1 MADSP
6 SPAGRARTTAPRVP
20 APRRPA
26 GQVTAGETPPAAPH
40 PAARAA
46 GSLRPAEHGAAVPAP
61 RPATGG
67 PPRDRGPR
75 GWARRI
81 EAATPAGRDRGI
93 DALRALAVLGVI
105 LGHWLVTAV
114 VDRGQ
119 GVLVVTSPLR
129 HMPWLAPV
137 SWVLQTLAVFFLV
150 GGEVAA
156 RGHLSARRRGVGY
169 RRWLGRRLARLF
181 RPVVPLLGVWAVA
194 FAVLVG
200 AEADPDTLRT
210 MATLVLSPLW
220 FLLVFALLTA
230 ATPVAVRIHPAVPLA
245 VVAAADLVRFGLG
258 WADRLGPAL
267 EAVSVVAGWL
277 VPYTLG
283 TAWAAGRLRSRRC
296 GWLLLGGGTAAA
308 AALILWAGYPASMV
322 GVPGDRFSNLDPPT
336 LAAVAFGLAQCG
348 LASLLRRR
356 LTRLMARPVAW
367 AVVALIN
374 LSAMTLFL
382 WHQTAML
389 AVTAVGL
396 FAAPLPG
403 LHTVPDG
410 LGWVPARVAWLP
422 LFAVALVVCR
432 AAFGTAERDR
442 PGARRGLAVP
452 VSPPRGA
459 GRCGPGPSAGR

>member
-6 SPAGRARTTAPRVP
+6 SLTDRLSGV
-20 APRRPA
+20 
-26 GQVTAGETPPAAPH
+26 
-40 PAARAA
+40 AARI
-46 GSLRPAEHGAAVPAP
+46 PAP
-61 RPATGG
+61 RPPNGRMTAGDPPAAAPRAALHGG
-67 PPRDRGPR
+67 ARSADRGAATEPAAEVAPGTDPGER
-75 GWARRI
+75 HGRTPGWARRI

-119 GVLVVTSPLR
+119 GVLVATSPLK
-129 HMPWLAPV
+129 HLPWLAPV
-137 SWVLQTLAVFFLV
+137 SWVFQTLAVFFLV

-156 RGHLSARRRGVGY
+156 RGHLSARRRGIGY
-169 RRWLGRRLARLF
+169 RRWLGRRLARLS
-181 RPVVPLLGVWAVA
+181 RPVAPLLGVWLAA
-194 FAVLVG
+194 FAVMIG

-220 FLLVFALLTA
+220 FLLVFAVLTA

-245 VVAAADLVRFGLG
+245 VVAVADLIRFGLG
-258 WADRLGPAL
+258 GQDRFGAILGP
-267 EAVSVVAGWL
+267 VSLLAGWL

-283 TAWAAGRLRSRRC
+283 AAWASGRLRSRRC
-296 GWLLLGGGTAAA
+296 GWLLLTGGTAVA
-308 AALILWAGYPASMV
+308 AALVLWAGYPASMV
-322 GVPGDRFSNLDPPT
+322 GVPGERISNLNPPT

-348 LASLLRRR
+348 LASLLRER
-356 LTRLMARPVAW
+356 LTRIMARPVAW
-367 AVVALIN
+367 AAVALIN

-403 LHTVPDG
+403 LHTVPDA
-410 LGWVPARVAWLP
+410 LGWVPARIVWLP
-422 LFAVALVVCR
+422 LFAIALAVCW
-432 AAFGTAERDR
+432 AAFSAAERDR
-442 PGARRGLAVP
+442 SAGSARDAAPAVPDARRA
-452 VSPPRGA
+452 
-459 GRCGPGPSAGR
+459 